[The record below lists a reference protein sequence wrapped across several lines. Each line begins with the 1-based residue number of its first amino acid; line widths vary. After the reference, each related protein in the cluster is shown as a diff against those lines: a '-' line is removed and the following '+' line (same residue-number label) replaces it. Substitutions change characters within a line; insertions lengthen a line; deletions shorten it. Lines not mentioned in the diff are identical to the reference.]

1 MKRKCNVEST
11 KYIMLLNENSEDMM
25 ALEQVNSVAQ

>member
-11 KYIMLLNENSEDMM
+11 KYIILLNENSEGMM
-25 ALEQVNSVAQ
+25 ALGRVNSVAQ